1 MASLG
6 RIEETP
12 YLYGQ
17 PREVYNADNKTIYL
31 NSKRI
36 DTRQG
41 NGFSGGVTQL
51 YTEKCAT
58 ACLLIRHWLWE
69 SIVPHIA
76 IIAGFATSY
85 ESNSNELSLCSRV
98 IQLSSQTNASLAF
111 SDPRAF

>member
-1 MASLG
+1 MSYVSI
-6 RIEETP
+6 RWI
-12 YLYGQ
+12 LYRLRSTVKDEFWGYS
-17 PREVYNADNKTIYL
+17 V
-31 NSKRI
+31 
-36 DTRQG
+36 G
-41 NGFSGGVTQL
+41 
-51 YTEKCAT
+51 
-58 ACLLIRHWLWE
+58 LWD